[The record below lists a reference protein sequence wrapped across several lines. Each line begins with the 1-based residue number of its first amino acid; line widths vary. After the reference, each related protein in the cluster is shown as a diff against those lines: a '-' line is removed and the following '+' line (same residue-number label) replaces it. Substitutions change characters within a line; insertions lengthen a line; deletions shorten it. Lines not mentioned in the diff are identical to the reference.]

1 MKIRWS
7 LQVLALVLLLPSLT
21 HAVALGTISSL
32 GPVELS
38 GTKVSNID
46 KTAMPVPSGAEIGTT
61 LSMAV
66 IRLLDNS
73 VITLDKNSRAQLVTE
88 GDQTRLVLLKGAAN
102 YRLSSTDRVQI
113 YAFDRPVMIEGN
125 AGRVAIQNQTVTTS
139 ILSPT
144 LAQSPTPTVPK
155 PEPKPEPKSKGKKSS
170 TSSNSEKI

>member
-38 GTKVSNID
+38 GTEVSNID
-46 KTAMPVPSGAEIGTT
+46 KTPMPVPSGAEIVTT

-66 IRLLDNS
+66 IRLSDNS

-88 GDQTRLVLLKGAAN
+88 GDQIRLVLSKGAAN
-102 YRLSSTDRVQI
+102 YRLSSADRVQI
-113 YAFDRPVMIEGN
+113 YALDRPVVIEGN
-125 AGRVAIQNQTVTTS
+125 AGRVTIQNQTVTTS

-144 LAQSPTPTVPK
+144 LAQSPTPPQ
-155 PEPKPEPKSKGKKSS
+155 PEPKPKPKSKGK
-170 TSSNSEKI
+170 TSLKNSEKS